1 MIILEPKINPNLV
14 GLGMADKECLQK
26 QESAEIEL
34 DKLLENLE
42 LTQEQRD
49 FIDSMRDD
57 KRSEEG

>member
-1 MIILEPKINPNLV
+1 
-14 GLGMADKECLQK
+14 MADKESLQK